1 MPYVNRMDSIE
12 STLNEEID
20 DPTTYRKKVF
30 WRLAEELKQ
39 HSVRLHQQQEKGVN
53 FVNISSR
60 CNNRVFPI
68 NLKTNSQFRPDSY
81 HKKNTS
87 NGRPT
92 FKPTQSS

>member
-12 STLNEEID
+12 STLNEEIE

-39 HSVRLHQQQEKGVN
+39 HSVQLHKQQEKGIN

-87 NGRPT
+87 NEKRT
-92 FKPTQSS
+92 FKPT